1 LDKKGDLTIMKKN
14 RYLFCLL
21 SCGVMLYY
29 GVPQLSSYNAGLS
42 GIFSVTWL
50 LLAVFVIAGN
60 LSAIMYAPKKKVSTH
75 AQISKKQV
83 RKKVRAY

>member
-1 LDKKGDLTIMKKN
+1 MKKN

-29 GVPQLSSYNAGLS
+29 GVPQLSTYNAGS
-42 GIFSVTWL
+42 AGVFSVAWL
-50 LLAVFVIAGN
+50 LLAIFVIAGN
-60 LSAIMYAPKKKVSTH
+60 LSAIMYAPKKKAATQ
-75 AQISKKQV
+75 AQLTKKQV

>member
-1 LDKKGDLTIMKKN
+1 MKKN

-29 GVPQLSSYNAGLS
+29 GVPQLSAYNAGLS
-42 GIFSVTWL
+42 GVFSVAWL

-60 LSAIMYAPKKKVSTH
+60 LSAIMYAPKKKASLHV
-75 AQISKKQV
+75 QLSKKQV
-83 RKKVRAY
+83 RRKVRAN